1 MTHAMDRAS
10 ARTYDL
16 QNWFEVTD
24 NPISKEGIFPYSGA
38 QVGSPERD
46 RIFRVYRPADELA
59 HPDTIASF
67 RLLPLIDD
75 HEMLGAGFTSTD
87 DRPIAGVIGE
97 NIRVERGTML
107 ANLKIYSD
115 ALAEKLKAGKTE
127 LSCGYRCVY
136 DFTPGF
142 WNGQPYDVVQRQI
155 RGNHIALVDEGRMGP
170 DVRVLDHMIFTADGK
185 EISPVDEEM
194 KKMLADLAAR
204 IAKLEAGEVGEKPAG
219 DEDMTAS
226 KAEEKPVE
234 DMDKP
239 AGDPPAE
246 DMDKPGEKAKDG
258 DYEAKAMDALSK
270 QIKALVAKVDALS
283 AKPVMDEAALVATTA
298 RKTALAARIAQHVG
312 VFDHSGMTLSQI
324 EKYGVEKL
332 GLKNIPAGQEAV
344 ALDAALQSRQIPQAA
359 AMDHARTASPLA
371 ASVAAY
377 ATKK

>member
-1 MTHAMDRAS
+1 MTHAMDRTS

-16 QNWFEVTD
+16 QNWFEVSD

-59 HPDTIASF
+59 DPDTIASF

-97 NIRVERGTML
+97 NIRVDRGTML

-115 ALAEKLKAGKTE
+115 ALAQKLKAGKTE

-170 DVRVLDHMIFTADGK
+170 DVRVLDHMVFTADAK

-194 KKMLADLAAR
+194 KKMLAELVAR
-204 IAKLEAGEVGEKPAG
+204 VAKLEAGEVGEKPAVQ
-219 DEDMTAS
+219 DEDAPPP
-226 KAEEKPVE
+226 KADEPPVQDEDAPPSEE
-234 DMDKP
+234 
-239 AGDPPAE
+239 PPAQDE
-246 DMDKPGEKAKDG
+246 DAPTE
-258 DYEAKAMDALSK
+258 EAKAMDALSK

-283 AKPVMDEAALVATTA
+283 AKPVMDEATLVATTA
-298 RKTALAARIAQHVG
+298 RKTELAARIAQHVG
-312 VFDHSGMTLSQI
+312 VFDHSGMTLSQV

>member
-1 MTHAMDRAS
+1 MDRAPS
-10 ARTYDL
+10 ARKYDL

-38 QVGSPERD
+38 QIKSPERD

-59 HPDTIASF
+59 DPETLASF
-67 RLLPLIDD
+67 RLLPIIDD

-127 LSCGYRCVY
+127 LSCGYRCSY

-155 RGNHIALVDEGRMGP
+155 RGNHLALVDEGRMGP
-170 DVRVLDHMIFTADGK
+170 DVRVLDHMVFTADAK
-185 EISPVDEEM
+185 EISPVDEDM
-194 KKMLADLAAR
+194 KKMLAELVAR
-204 IAKLEAGEVGEKPAG
+204 VAKLEAGEVGEKPTG
-219 DEDMTAS
+219 DEDAPP
-226 KAEEKPVE
+226 ADEPPVQDE
-234 DMDKP
+234 DAPPVQDEDAPP
-239 AGDPPAE
+239 ADEPPAE
-246 DMDKPGEKAKDG
+246 DEDAPAATE
-258 DYEAKAMDALSK
+258 EAKAMDAMSK
-270 QIKALVAKVDALS
+270 QIKALIAKVDKLA
-283 AKPVMDEAALVATTA
+283 ARPVMDEATLVATTA
-298 RKTALAARIAQHVG
+298 RKTELAARIAQHVG
-312 VFDHSGMTLSQI
+312 VFDHSAMTLPQVQ
-324 EKYGVEKL
+324 KYGVKKL
-332 GLKNIPAGQEAV
+332 GLKNIPAGQEGV
-344 ALDAALQSRQIPQAA
+344 ALDAALQSRQIPHAA
-359 AMDHARTASPLA
+359 AMDHARTTSSLA

>member
-1 MTHAMDRAS
+1 MTHAMDRAPS
-10 ARTYDL
+10 ARKYDL

-24 NPISKEGIFPYSGA
+24 NPISKEGIFPYSGG

-59 HPDTIASF
+59 DPETLESF
-67 RLLPLIDD
+67 RLLPIIDD

-127 LSCGYRCVY
+127 LSCGYRCIY

-155 RGNHIALVDEGRMGP
+155 RGNHLALVDEGRMGP
-170 DVRVLDHMIFTADGK
+170 DVRVLDHMVFTADAK

-194 KKMLADLAAR
+194 KKMLAELVAR
-204 IAKLEAGEVGEKPAG
+204 VAKLEAGEVGEKPAA
-219 DEDMTAS
+219 DEDAPPPA
-226 KAEEKPVE
+226 KAEEKPAADE
-234 DMDKP
+234 DPAAAAEEKP
-239 AGDPPAE
+239 AADEDPAAAAE
-246 DMDKPGEKAKDG
+246 
-258 DYEAKAMDALSK
+258 EAKAMDALSK

-283 AKPVMDEAALVATTA
+283 AKPVMDEAAFVATTA
-298 RKTALAARIAQHVG
+298 RKTDLAARIAQHVG
-312 VFDHSGMTLSQI
+312 VFDHSRMTLPDVV
-324 EKYGVEKL
+324 KYGVEKL
-332 GLKNIPAGQEAV
+332 GLKNVPAGQEAV
-344 ALDAALQSRQIPQAA
+344 ALDAALQVRQVPTVA
-359 AMDHARTASPLA
+359 AMDRASTPSPLR
-371 ASVAAY
+371 SSIAAY
-377 ATKK
+377 ATEQ

>member
-16 QNWFEVTD
+16 QNWFEVSD

-46 RIFRVYRPADELA
+46 KIFRVYRPADELA
-59 HPDTIASF
+59 DPDTIASF

-97 NIRVERGTML
+97 NIRVDRGTML
-107 ANLKIYSD
+107 ANLKIFSD
-115 ALAEKLKAGKTE
+115 ALAQKLKAGKTE

-170 DVRVLDHMIFTADGK
+170 DVRVLDHMVFTADAK

-194 KKMLADLAAR
+194 KKMLAELVAR
-204 IAKLEAGEVGEKPAG
+204 VAKLEAGEVGEKPAVQ
-219 DEDMTAS
+219 DEDAPPP
-226 KAEEKPVE
+226 KADEPPVQDE
-234 DMDKP
+234 D
-239 AGDPPAE
+239 APPAE
-246 DMDKPGEKAKDG
+246 TEDEDAPTE
-258 DYEAKAMDALSK
+258 EAKAMDALSK
-270 QIKALVAKVDALS
+270 QIKALVAKVDKLTAR
-283 AKPVMDEAALVATTA
+283 PVMDEAALVATTA
-298 RKTALAARIAQHVG
+298 RKTELAARIAQHVG
-312 VFDHSGMTLSQI
+312 VFDHSGMTLSQV